1 MDADKQGPHLSEH
14 TAIDKSRRLQI
25 LLIEDSEDD
34 ALLIV
39 RQLRQDGLSVEHRRV
54 DSETDM
60 RLALEE
66 ADWDVVLCDYGLPKF
81 GPIGALDV
89 MAQSKLNVPFI
100 VVSGQL
106 REDQLVDLMHAGAHD
121 VVVKSNLSRLAP
133 AIERERREAAR
144 RQDRRLLEAGLQ
156 GLAAQSQSAT
166 YLKDTNGR
174 FVFVNA
180 IFKEWFGT
188 DGTEFVGKTAA
199 EVFPEAV
206 ANVSETLDRKV
217 LTDPL
222 AQTDYELN
230 ASLGRHGDKRVAIR
244 RFVIT
249 GDDGEIL
256 GIGGINTIIADE
268 PPSDKG

>member
-1 MDADKQGPHLSEH
+1 MNGNRP
-14 TAIDKSRRLQI
+14 LQI

-34 ALLIV
+34 VLLIL

-54 DSETDM
+54 DCEIDM

-66 ADWDVVLCDYGLPKF
+66 TDWDVVLCDYGLPKF
-81 GPIGALDV
+81 GPVGALNVIDE
-89 MAQSKLNVPFI
+89 SKLDVPLI

-106 REDQLVDLMHAGAHD
+106 REDQLVDLMHAGARD

-133 AIERERREAAR
+133 AIDRERREAAVR
-144 RQDRRLLEAGLQ
+144 RDRRLLQAGLQ

-166 YLKDTNGR
+166 YLKDAEGR

-180 IFKEWFGT
+180 IFEEWFGT

-199 EVFPEAV
+199 EVFPESV
-206 ANVSETLDRKV
+206 AKVAETLDGKI

-222 AQTDYELN
+222 TQTEYQLN
-230 ASLGRHGDKRVAIR
+230 AVLGRHGEKRVAIR
-244 RFVIT
+244 RFAIT
-249 GDDGEIL
+249 DDDGEIL

-268 PPSDKG
+268 LPSDKG